1 MPAKYDIT
9 AYQGDTFTLTFTLEG
24 DTTAQTAA
32 MQVRVTPATGSTTLA
47 SPATITITQTYDA
60 PTDLTTIVSTI
71 SAATMATLS
80 ATTIYAYDF
89 QMTNGSVVTTY
100 LYGSFAVTAEVTR

>member
-24 DTTAQTAA
+24 DFTSQTPA

-47 SPATITITQTYDA
+47 SPATITIVDTYDA
-60 PTDLTTIVSTI
+60 PTNLTTVVSTI
-71 SAATMATLS
+71 SATNMATLS
-80 ATTIYAYDF
+80 ATTVYAYDF
-89 QMTNGSVVTTY
+89 QYTNGSVVTTY